1 MFDRKTTFSPRIDF
15 NSNIID
21 QQGVARSSPR
31 WFPVP
36 GPDDGIL
43 VCFLIKNP
51 PGSRRKYRHLA
62 WQLASRR
69 DARSLFVIAMQNAR
83 SILPSRGRTEG
94 TASINKYLARKWLRT
109 DRRTLS
115 RRERGWFLIG
125 EGKKQTPDW
134 MIAFFLPS
142 FFFYLTP
149 RPIYS
154 RNSVSIPSFLFFFFY
169 NEKTDFVGIM
179 ETVKGDIGYFAR
191 ALQIHFC
198 GNGLHRKDFF
208 HRFYSS
214 FIDFFLEIWDISTI
228 KCTKVYS
235 GVILYLCFHLSN
247 WMSTKAR
254 RCFVLSLYENL
265 TFFNRTFFINKL
277 QYYYC

>member
-15 NSNIID
+15 NSNILD
-21 QQGVARSSPR
+21 QQGVSRSSPR
-31 WFPVP
+31 WFLVP

-62 WQLASRR
+62 WQLVSRR
-69 DARSLFVIAMQNAR
+69 DARSLLVIAMQNAR

-134 MIAFFLPS
+134 MIVFFLPS
-142 FFFYLTP
+142 FFLSDAQANLFSKFCL
-149 RPIYS
+149 YS
-154 RNSVSIPSFLFFFFY
+154 LVPLFFSFIMKKQILLGSWKQLREILDISLGHCRF
-169 NEKTDFVGIM
+169 TFVGTDYTERI
-179 ETVKGDIGYFAR
+179 
-191 ALQIHFC
+191 
-198 GNGLHRKDFF
+198 FF
-208 HRFYSS
+208 TG
-214 FIDFFLEIWDISTI
+214 FIQVLLNFFLEIWDIFTI
-228 KCTKVYS
+228 KCTIV
-235 GVILYLCFHLSN
+235 
-247 WMSTKAR
+247 
-254 RCFVLSLYENL
+254 
-265 TFFNRTFFINKL
+265 
-277 QYYYC
+277 